1 MAPTKKDLFLP
12 PTMRAEDN
20 FRLSR
25 FPDHQDCLWS
35 NKSTKN
41 PPKRYFH
48 HGKWIDCK
56 FKKPYVH
63 HMGLLTSAFCSPRS
77 PFQIKFDEMTGIGV
91 YAKKDLSVRKHTNL
105 VQSLSKGTYSTFD
118 PKTKPTWSLVSL
130 SIANSKRGRPK
141 SEDTEKPLKKTRQT
155 VSLLGPI
162 NFINH
167 ACMKHSQVKFFQD
180 HSSKAVKVRMLKKIV
195 SGQQVFMSYG
205 SSFKGVKCLKCAAQ
219 RNKSKSTK

>member
-56 FKKPYVH
+56 FKKAYEH

-77 PFQIKFDEMTGIGV
+77 LFQIKFDEMTGIGV
-91 YAKKDLSVRKHTNL
+91 YAKTDLSVKKHTNV
-105 VQSLSKGTYSTFD
+105 VQSLLKGTYSTFD
-118 PKTKPTWSLVSL
+118 PKTKPT
-130 SIANSKRGRPK
+130 
-141 SEDTEKPLKKTRQT
+141 
-155 VSLLGPI
+155 
-162 NFINH
+162 
-167 ACMKHSQVKFFQD
+167 
-180 HSSKAVKVRMLKKIV
+180 
-195 SGQQVFMSYG
+195 
-205 SSFKGVKCLKCAAQ
+205 
-219 RNKSKSTK
+219 